1 VRRYVL
7 GGYGEIPG
15 TIDPN
20 LYDRITNGAEP
31 ITERPGQVLE
41 PALER
46 LRRERGVFDSDDDL
60 LLAAFYNRTEYDA
73 LKLAGPISTE
83 YPLSSTPLVTLVKE
97 LVQRKDLR
105 SFNLV
110 RHQKTTSTGVRNNV

>member
-1 VRRYVL
+1 M
-7 GGYGEIPG
+7 
-15 TIDPN
+15 
-20 LYDRITNGAEP
+20 
-31 ITERPGQVLE
+31 LE
-41 PALER
+41 PALDR

-97 LVQRKDLR
+97 LVQRKDIR

-110 RHQKTTSTGVRNNV
+110 RHQKTTSTGVKNNV